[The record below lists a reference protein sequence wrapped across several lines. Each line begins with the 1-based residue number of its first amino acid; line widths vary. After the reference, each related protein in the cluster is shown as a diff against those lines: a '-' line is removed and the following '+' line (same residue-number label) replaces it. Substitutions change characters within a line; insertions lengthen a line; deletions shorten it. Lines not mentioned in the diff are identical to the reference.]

1 MRGVGG
7 SAGCVPAALTRCARV
22 SSVPP
27 QSGRLA
33 AGSPASADRAV
44 EVEGWTCSLHLG
56 GRAAGSVLAAC
67 WLLAGGDFQSNL
79 KSDLMHA

>member
-7 SAGCVPAALTRCARV
+7 SAGCVPAAAALTRCARV
-22 SSVPP
+22 PP
-27 QSGRLA
+27 QSGRA
-33 AGSPASADRAV
+33 ARGGDRSPASADRAV

-67 WLLAGGDFQSNL
+67 WLRWVVERRVR
-79 KSDLMHA
+79 